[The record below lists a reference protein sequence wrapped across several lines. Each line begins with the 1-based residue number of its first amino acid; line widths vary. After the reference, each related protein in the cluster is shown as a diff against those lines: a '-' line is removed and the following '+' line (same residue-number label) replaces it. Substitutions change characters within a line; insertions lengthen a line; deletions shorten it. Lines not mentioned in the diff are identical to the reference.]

1 MHPLRTLIILVTL
14 LLAASTLLPTP
25 VASAQNATR
34 DFGAESGFLA
44 SVNGQRAAAGLAPLA
59 MSGSMSAAAD
69 GWTASMVNGSFL
81 AHASD
86 IVSGTPGGWTKVGE
100 NVGRGQSVA
109 SLTSA
114 FMASAGHRANIMDAS
129 YTHIGI
135 AVYNHPTDGRMYTTH
150 RFAALPGAAAPAP
163 VAPTPVPTAIPVPPT
178 PVPPTPVPPTPVPP
192 TPVPP
197 TPVPPT
203 PVPPTPVPPTPAPP
217 TPVPPTPVP
226 ATPIPTATAV
236 PPVVTQVQPTAI
248 PATPTPIPA
257 LVATTNP
264 TPIPA
269 TPVPTQVATISI
281 PEPTAVRAATVPA
294 TAVPAATSAPAPSAP
309 ETTASNNAP
318 ASRTSAPE
326 VPAREVNLTPNFGTP
341 PEQLA
346 FVDADSIEDA
356 ARAKLTSKTAKFS
369 R

>member
-1 MHPLRTLIILVTL
+1 MRMHPLRTLIILVTL

-178 PVPPTPVPPTPVPP
+178 PVPPTPAPPTPVPP

-197 TPVPPT
+197 A
-203 PVPPTPVPPTPAPP
+203 PAPP

-226 ATPIPTATAV
+226 ATPLPTATAV
-236 PPVVTQVQPTAI
+236 PPVVTQAQPTAI
-248 PATPTPIPA
+248 PATPTPIPT

-294 TAVPAATSAPAPSAP
+294 TAVPTATSAPATSAP

-318 ASRTSAPE
+318 ASDASAPE
-326 VPAREVNLTPNFGTP
+326 VAAREVNLTPNFGTP

>member
-1 MHPLRTLIILVTL
+1 MRMQPLRTLIILATL

-178 PVPPTPVPPTPVPP
+178 PVPPTPVPPTPA
-192 TPVPP
+192 
-197 TPVPPT
+197 PPT

-226 ATPIPTATAV
+226 ATPLPTATAV
-236 PPVVTQVQPTAI
+236 PPVVTQAQPTAI
-248 PATPTPIPA
+248 PATPTPIPT

-294 TAVPAATSAPAPSAP
+294 TAVPTATSAPATSAP

-318 ASRTSAPE
+318 ASDASAPE
-326 VPAREVNLTPNFGTP
+326 VAAREVNLTPNFGTP